1 MQEFLQ
7 EKKMFSFQDHMIGAI
22 HNELHSKHNRPSSLN
37 LIKLTTILTQRVIL
51 RQLSY
56 SFTQ

>member
-1 MQEFLQ
+1 
-7 EKKMFSFQDHMIGAI
+7 MFSFQDHMIGAI